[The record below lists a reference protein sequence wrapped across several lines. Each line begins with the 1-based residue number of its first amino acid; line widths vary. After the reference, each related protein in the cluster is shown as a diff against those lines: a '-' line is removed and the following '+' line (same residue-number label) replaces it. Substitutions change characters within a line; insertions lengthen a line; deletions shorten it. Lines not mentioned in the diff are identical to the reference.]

1 MLTNFSNLEMGKDN
15 LQTLEIIEVMENFLE
30 RNRPPENL
38 RHQLDVG
45 YEIVGQTV
53 SIYEIR
59 PRPDSS
65 KEIMHSAIAK
75 TTFVK
80 IKNYWQVYWQRA
92 NLKWNI
98 YKPKPSVKT
107 IKEFV
112 ELVEGDKYGCFWG

>member
-1 MLTNFSNLEMGKDN
+1 MLTNFSNLEMAKDN

-38 RHQLDVG
+38 RDKLDLG

-59 PRPDSS
+59 PRPDDS

-80 IKNYWQVYWQRA
+80 TKNYWQVYWQRA

-98 YKPKPSVKT
+98 YQPNPSVKT